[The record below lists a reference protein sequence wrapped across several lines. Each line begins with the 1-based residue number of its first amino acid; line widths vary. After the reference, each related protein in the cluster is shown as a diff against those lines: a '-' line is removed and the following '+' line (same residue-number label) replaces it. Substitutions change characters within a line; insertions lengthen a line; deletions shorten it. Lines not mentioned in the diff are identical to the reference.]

1 MTAENSAVILKT
13 SLLVLMLIFTLSLA
27 GCGFQLKQSADLPNS
42 FGPVAITGLSPYS
55 SMNRMIR
62 NNLRQS
68 SIEFVSDK
76 TAANH
81 TIAISNNREE
91 RRVLSVASSGK
102 VGEYELIKVLSFPVY
117 NNTGDKVIDTQT
129 LSANRFYTVS
139 GSDVL
144 EDDREEA
151 DIKQQMEAD
160 LVDRMFR
167 QIANRL

>member
-1 MTAENSAVILKT
+1 
-13 SLLVLMLIFTLSLA
+13 
-27 GCGFQLKQSADLPNS
+27 
-42 FGPVAITGLSPYS
+42 
-55 SMNRMIR
+55 MIR

-68 SIEFVSDK
+68 SVEVVSDK

-81 TIAISNNREE
+81 TIAISKNRDE

-102 VGEYELIKVLSFPVY
+102 VGEYELIKILSFAVY
-117 NNTGDKVIDTQT
+117 DNSGTKVIDTQT

-167 QIANRL
+167 QITNRL